1 MIAVLERHQ
10 GTGNLGLGLLSG
22 YGLQNGAAA
31 TTVAH
36 DSHNLIVIGTNPADM
51 EIAARE
57 LVRVQGGYT
66 LVENG
71 CVVGTVPL
79 NICGLMS
86 SEVPE
91 KLIDSLE
98 KIQKLAHHQG
108 VPSGIDPFILLSFM
122 ALPVIPRLR
131 ITDMGMFDAEHF
143 QFIK

>member
-1 MIAVLERHQ
+1 
-10 GTGNLGLGLLSG
+10 
-22 YGLQNGAAA
+22 
-31 TTVAH
+31 
-36 DSHNLIVIGTNPADM
+36 M

-66 LVENG
+66 LVKDG
-71 CVVGTVPL
+71 VVVGTVPL

-86 SEVPE
+86 SEAPAS
-91 KLIDSLE
+91 LIASLE
-98 KIQKLAHHQG
+98 KIQRLAHQQG
-108 VPSGIDPFILLSFM
+108 VPDGVDPFVSLSFM

>member
-1 MIAVLERHQ
+1 MNDRVRAVAL
-10 GTGNLGLGLLSG
+10 GN
-22 YGLQNGAAA
+22 
-31 TTVAH
+31 
-36 DSHNLIVIGTNPADM
+36 DPADLLLRNGRVVDVLT
-51 EIAARE
+51 ETVYEADIAARE

-66 LVENG
+66 LVEKG
-71 CVVGTVPL
+71 SVVGTVPL